1 MKNQKSAQEVFPD
14 LDIYDRGE
22 QVTNLQTRE
31 SFNLSAEELSV
42 YDYVCGLHFQIRG
55 LGGPEEEDAFEY
67 RQELR
72 KGLSWFKEQNNEAYD
87 ILNLKRLENFL
98 IEPLD

>member
-1 MKNQKSAQEVFPD
+1 MSSRSANEVFPD
-14 LDIYDRGE
+14 LDIYDLGE
-22 QVTNLQTRE
+22 EVTNPLTKE

-55 LGGPEEEDAFEY
+55 LGGPEEEDALEY

-72 KGLSWFKEQNNEAYD
+72 KGLTWFKDQNHEAYT
-87 ILNLKRLENFL
+87 ILNLKRLEDFL
-98 IEPLD
+98 IEPLR